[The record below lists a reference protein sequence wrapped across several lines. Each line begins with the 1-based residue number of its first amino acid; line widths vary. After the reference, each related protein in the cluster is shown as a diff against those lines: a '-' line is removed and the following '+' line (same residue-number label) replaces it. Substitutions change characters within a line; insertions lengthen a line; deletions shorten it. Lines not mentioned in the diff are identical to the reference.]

1 MGRNIEG
8 AQLVVKELGQALI
21 SDEGKSILRASN
33 AAILNYPEYSEG
45 LRKYGDG
52 IVAKVATAPAP
63 SLKQD
68 DFDIQ
73 EASPEDYM
81 SGTVLAASE
90 NLFNQNVSQEDQLDK
105 TFVIGG
111 EVGAPTLVQVP
122 KEVVEPNS
130 ELRSSLNNLTFD
142 GLNEVAKGTP
152 VEEVKETEEKQEE
165 QITNIEEKAK
175 QLVYKNDK
183 NGRKAAYIDT
193 VILCLIAQLSIF
205 GLLIIVLLIIK

>member
-1 MGRNIEG
+1 MDALGRDIEG
-8 AQLVVKELGQALI
+8 AQLLLSETHGSI
-21 SDEGKSILRASN
+21 NSNDGKSILRASN

-45 LRKYGDG
+45 LRAFGDQ
-52 IVAKVATAPAP
+52 IRAKVATAPAP

-73 EASPEDYM
+73 EASPEDYT
-81 SGTVLAASE
+81 SNTVLTASE
-90 NLFNQNVSQEDQLDK
+90 NLFSQNITQEDQLDK

-111 EVGAPTLVQVP
+111 EAGAPTLVQVP
-122 KEVVEPNS
+122 KQVVEPTP
-130 ELRSSLNNLTFD
+130 ELRSSLDNLSFAGID
-142 GLNEVAKGTP
+142 KVANGASI
-152 VEEVKETEEKQEE
+152 EEAKEEKEE
-165 QITNIEEKAK
+165 QITKVEEKAK
-175 QLVYKNDK
+175 QLVLTNDK